1 MTFIGRQDELAFL
14 EDCYANNKAQLV
26 VLYGRRR
33 VGKTE
38 LLAQFARNKQH
49 VFFAS
54 PSATKDEQLA
64 AFSRQMF
71 EAGAPAGR
79 YLQQYS
85 DWESALADIV
95 NLPTQDGKRRL
106 IIIDEF
112 PYLAKSDSSLP
123 SVLQNLW
130 DHTLKDSN
138 VMMVLC
144 GSSMSFIEKEMLSE
158 KSPLYGR
165 ATGVLKLLPMPYW
178 DAAQFF
184 PDYSAQDNALAYAIL
199 GGIPHYLAQFDPS
212 ESVENNIRR
221 TILRRG
227 MPLYS
232 ETEFLMHQEFRE
244 PATYNTILQAVALG
258 ATQLNDIAQRT
269 MLSGS
274 AVSTYLKNLM
284 EVHIVEREF
293 PVDAKPVE
301 QSKAMRGLY
310 QVSDSFFR
318 FWYAFV
324 GSNRSELEMGDAKG
338 VYEYEIAP
346 YLHDFAA
353 ASFERMCADWLRRK
367 SMQGE
372 LGFRASHVGR
382 WWDSTREID
391 VVAIDKTNAHVLVG
405 ECKFR
410 NKPMDNAM
418 LESLRNKSLA
428 LRGSDRAYYLFSLN
442 GFDRGV
448 QAVADR
454 DPSVKLIGIDD
465 LYDL

>member
-1 MTFIGRQDELAFL
+1 
-14 EDCYANNKAQLV
+14 
-26 VLYGRRR
+26 
-33 VGKTE
+33 
-38 LLAQFARNKQH
+38 
-49 VFFAS
+49 
-54 PSATKDEQLA
+54 
-64 AFSRQMF
+64 
-71 EAGAPAGR
+71 
-79 YLQQYS
+79 
-85 DWESALADIV
+85 
-95 NLPTQDGKRRL
+95 
-106 IIIDEF
+106 
-112 PYLAKSDSSLP
+112 
-123 SVLQNLW
+123 
-130 DHTLKDSN
+130 
-138 VMMVLC
+138 MMVLC

-184 PDYSAQDNALAYAIL
+184 PDYSAQDNALAYAIR

-391 VVAIDKTNAHVLVG
+391 VVAIDKTNAHMLVG

-428 LRGSDRAYYLFSLN
+428 LKGGDRTYYLFSLS